1 MEKSLFTC
9 PICAAPL
16 ERAYACPNGHA
27 YDKAR
32 EGYVH
37 LLPAN
42 KKHSKAPG
50 DDKGMAEA
58 RRRFLSG
65 GYYGH
70 LLAALCALGAEYAP
84 PGEAVLDSGCGEGY
98 YTAGLWET
106 LGRPP
111 LAGIDLSK
119 PSVRLAAR
127 RVPEGEFAVAS
138 AYHLPLADAS
148 VGLVLNCFSPLALDE
163 FRRVLR
169 PGGAFLYVVPAA
181 DHLWELKQVLYDQP
195 YRNREED
202 VPYEGFSYERVEPV
216 EAVVDVAGEALRD
229 LFQMTPYYWKTPREG
244 AERLAA
250 PAPHRSDGVPVY
262 DGRCRRLPP
271 EELARLARSRRPAW
285 RVRVPEEVLSFRDL
299 LQGGVSQ
306 DLSLDCGDFILR
318 RSDGVYAY
326 QLAVVVDDGA
336 MGVTQVVRGS
346 DLLDST
352 PRQLW
357 LQERLGLPHPEYG
370 HVPLLL
376 APDGRRLAKRDRD
389 QELGALQSCYSAQE
403 LVGQL
408 ALLAGL
414 IPEYAPISPAELI
427 PLFSWEKLP
436 QADCAVHWADGICT
450 FFTKTIQSPVQRDR
464 PPV

>member
-1 MEKSLFTC
+1 MHLGNVFSALLAWLSVRRAGGVMVLRMEDLDPDRC
-9 PICAAPL
+9 RA
-16 ERAYACPNGHA
+16 AYAEQLADDLRWLGL
-27 YDKAR
+27 DWD
-32 EGYVH
+32 EGYQ
-37 LLPAN
+37 
-42 KKHSKAPG
+42 
-50 DDKGMAEA
+50 KGRAHGPYLQSGRTA
-58 RRRFLSG
+58 R
-65 GYYGH
+65 Y
-70 LLAALCALGAEYAP
+70 AAAFRALE
-84 PGEAVLDSGCGEGY
+84 E
-98 YTAGLWET
+98 
-106 LGRPP
+106 R
-111 LAGIDLSK
+111 
-119 PSVRLAAR
+119 
-127 RVPEGEFAVAS
+127 
-138 AYHLPLADAS
+138 
-148 VGLVLNCFSPLALDE
+148 GLVYPCYCT
-163 FRRVLR
+163 R
-169 PGGAFLYVVPAA
+169 
-181 DHLWELKQVLYDQP
+181 
-195 YRNREED
+195 
-202 VPYEGFSYERVEPV
+202 
-216 EAVVDVAGEALRD
+216 
-229 LFQMTPYYWKTPREG
+229 

-250 PAPHRSDGVPVY
+250 SAPHRSDGVPVY

-450 FFTKTIQSPVQRDR
+450 FFTKTIQSPVQRDL